1 MRFISTFMF
10 LLCLCMISS
19 SIGLAKEMKYNHE
32 SITIE
37 EVKKEVDFQVLIPVK
52 IPSEWSLEI
61 KTYEHNDRNMEIIR
75 LHYMDSTDENLMLR
89 IEERKVSENEIRQ
102 LEEEFSS
109 RYKINVNG
117 VEAYYQEWANSGRK
131 LNGKRMSGGLLTWI
145 QGETYL
151 QMDSSFLSKDEMVE
165 MARSVR

>member
-1 MRFISTFMF
+1 MRIISTFM
-10 LLCLCMISS
+10 LLLSFSMIS
-19 SIGLAKEMKYNHE
+19 SIGLAKEMKYNHD

-37 EVKKEVDFQVLIPVK
+37 EVKKEVDFQVLIPEK

-61 KTYEHNDRNMEIIR
+61 KTYEHNDRNMETIR
-75 LHYMDSTDENLMLR
+75 LHYMDSTDENVMLG
-89 IEERKVSENEIRQ
+89 IEERKVSEKEIRQ

-131 LNGKRMSGGLLTWI
+131 LNEIRIGGGLLTWI

-165 MARSVR
+165 IAKTLR

>member
-1 MRFISTFMF
+1 MKIISTFMF
-10 LLCLCMISS
+10 LLSFSMISS
-19 SIGLAKEMKYNHE
+19 SIGLAKEMKYNHD

-37 EVKKEVDFQVLIPVK
+37 EVKKEVDFQVLIPNK
-52 IPSEWSLEI
+52 IPSEWGLEI
-61 KTYEHNDRNMEIIR
+61 KTYEHNDENMGTIR
-75 LHYMDSTDENLMLR
+75 LHYMDSADENVMLG
-89 IEERKVSENEIRQ
+89 IEERKVSEEEIRQ

-109 RYKINVNG
+109 RYKINVKG

-165 MARSVR
+165 IAKTVR